1 MWLLRAYEDAALKS
15 DIDLFLGQHGIVE
28 VEMEWIGPGVW
39 GDCQLRAPGLV
50 DLGRLLSI

>member
-15 DIDLFLGQHGIVE
+15 DIDLFLGQHGFVE

-39 GDCQLRAPGLV
+39 GDASYERQG
-50 DLGRLLSI
+50 